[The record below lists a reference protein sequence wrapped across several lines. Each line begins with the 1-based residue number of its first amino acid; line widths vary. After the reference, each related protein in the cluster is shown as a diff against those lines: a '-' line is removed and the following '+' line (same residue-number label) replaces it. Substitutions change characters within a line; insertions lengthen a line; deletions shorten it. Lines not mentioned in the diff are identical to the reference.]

1 LTFARYIH
9 FIRQEKPYFSP
20 RIKIDDLKKVL
31 CVKGRLTQ
39 DRIIAQAG
47 SFLLFGLDSK
57 LPEEGND
64 IFKINRIK
72 IKSKDKNKLLNE
84 LDLLKVNLR
93 TIYPS

>member
-1 LTFARYIH
+1 M
-9 FIRQEKPYFSP
+9 
-20 RIKIDDLKKVL
+20 L
-31 CVKGRLTQ
+31 CVKGQLTQ

-64 IFKINRIK
+64 IFNITRVK
-72 IKSKDKNKLLNE
+72 IKSKNKKDLLNE

-93 TIYPS
+93 TIYPSLENTAKYLKEKLEREADTK